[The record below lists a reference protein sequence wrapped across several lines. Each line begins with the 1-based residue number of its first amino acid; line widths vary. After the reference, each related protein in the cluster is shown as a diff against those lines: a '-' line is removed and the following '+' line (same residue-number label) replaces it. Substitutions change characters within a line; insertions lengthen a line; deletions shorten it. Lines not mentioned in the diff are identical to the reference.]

1 MKDDVVGWILDAHLC
16 SAQLEMVV
24 WVATEQDSVVSFREP
39 WHPVLHV
46 SGRQDH
52 LRNLVDWL
60 WLPEIRLRYGLQA
73 YAFEMKRPELGS
85 YDTERML
92 AITLESCATLRAL
105 SRTHR

>member
-46 SGRQDH
+46 SGRQNH

-60 WLPEIRLRYGLQA
+60 WSPEIRLRYGLQA

-85 YDTERML
+85 H
-92 AITLESCATLRAL
+92 L
-105 SRTHR
+105 SLIHISEPTRP

>member
-39 WHPVLHV
+39 WQPVLHV

-85 YDTERML
+85 HDTERML
-92 AITLESCATLRAL
+92 SLI
-105 SRTHR
+105 HI

>member
-52 LRNLVDWL
+52 LRNLVCLLYTSPSPRDD
-60 WLPEIRLRYGLQA
+60 E
-73 YAFEMKRPELGS
+73 
-85 YDTERML
+85 
-92 AITLESCATLRAL
+92 L
-105 SRTHR
+105 SRMPSSA